1 VSDLNHHI
9 YEIDELVIGNS
20 LEAVSYAFLNCKT
33 IILNDDNKLNFFD
46 FFEPE
51 IDLQKYGIESEK
63 YELNTYNGKKIFGTS
78 KTELWQRLVFSLS
91 LSGKLPVHSIA
102 SSIRIEDENNL
113 KVLTK
118 NSRVIKF
125 KFDKIRIFDD
135 ENINGLGQSDVE
147 EKYKV
152 VDWVNVKA
160 GMKHE
165 YDYLETGE
173 DFVKEIY
180 FYPSERV
187 GGGEND
193 ERKDLVSVSYLTK
206 EQLEDFNYSDTY
218 VKFKVKSL
226 MEERGIRGPRNGR
239 RHDDPNKYAYHS
251 IKVEPYKR
259 EVIRLTKPVYEGD
272 ENLVFDN
279 RGEREV
285 YFDSTQQYGYLN
297 KVFDLL
303 L

>member
-1 VSDLNHHI
+1 MTNLDHHI

-78 KTELWQRLVFSLS
+78 KAELWQRLVFSLS

-135 ENINGLGQSDVE
+135 ENINGLGQSNVE

-180 FYPSERV
+180 FYSSERV

-226 MEERGIRGPRNGR
+226 MEERGIKGPRNGR

-272 ENLVFDN
+272 KTLIFDN

-285 YFDSTQQYGYLN
+285 YLDSTQERGYLN